1 MIEKS
6 GSTEGP
12 KRASSSTKL
21 EMEAITGSLKLFEK
35 LPLEGQQRAFSYLGN
50 VLGLSGIATV
60 GPLAR
65 GNSSGTGKIIERDRD
80 QSRNINYGS
89 LAELYSAA
97 RPETGSQKV
106 LVGGY
111 WSQVCQG
118 LEEFTAQLV
127 NDQLKEIGAKV
138 GNVTMAF
145 NTLKAANP
153 SLVLQ
158 VRKSGKSKQSRKQ
171 YKLTTA
177 GIRAV
182 EEMISRE

>member
-1 MIEKS
+1 MVEKS
-6 GSTEGP
+6 EPVEAP
-12 KRASSSTKL
+12 KKSHSGMKM

-35 LPLEGQQRAFSYLGN
+35 LSLEGQQRAFSYLGN
-50 VLGLSGIATV
+50 VLGLSGAMTVAPIAKSVSV
-60 GPLAR
+60 G
-65 GNSSGTGKIIERDRD
+65 SGRLVEQRSEEK
-80 QSRNINYGS
+80 RNIEYGS

-97 RPETGSQKV
+97 RPETSAQKV
-106 LVGGY
+106 LVGGF
-111 WSQVCQG
+111 WCQVCQG
-118 LEEFTAQLV
+118 LEEFSAQLV

-171 YKLTTA
+171 YKLTIA
-177 GIRAV
+177 GIRSV
-182 EEMISRE
+182 EDMIARE